1 MKFVFFFREN
11 KASIV
16 NFDFLKPIFHLSS
29 KNSSN
34 HTKSVKLSKMTSK
47 LRHEI
52 TVNGKV
58 YMEKL
63 KLVPNDDE
71 SSTLVHTR

>member
-1 MKFVFFFREN
+1 MKFIFFREN

-16 NFDFLKPIFHLSS
+16 NFDFLKLFHHSS

>member
-1 MKFVFFFREN
+1 
-11 KASIV
+11 
-16 NFDFLKPIFHLSS
+16 
-29 KNSSN
+29 
-34 HTKSVKLSKMTSK
+34 MTSK